1 MEVLLGAGGRMGEE
15 QVGGEWYY
23 TGGRVQRRHIQQVL
37 LSPPA
42 IYSGVEIPEVQVST
56 CS

>member
-1 MEVLLGAGGRMGEE
+1 MQGGGWGEE